1 MSLDPELLFRALLS
15 AGIKGIAGVPC
26 SILNHLIL
34 EAEASSD
41 VDYVAASVE
50 GEAVSAAAGM
60 WLAGGLGVLLHRRV
74 LEEGLHGRTRGLA
87 RGLVWAAWPS
97 RRALPLSRWGGTR
110 RRCPSSW
117 QECPACIVH
126 G

>member
-1 MSLDPELLFRALLS
+1 MSLDPELLFSALLS

-34 EAEASSD
+34 EAEASDD

-60 WLAGGLGVLLHRRV
+60 WLGAGTGCCSDAEL
-74 LEEGLHGRTRGLA
+74 
-87 RGLVWAAWPS
+87 
-97 RRALPLSRWGGTR
+97 RAGQCRKSVGFALDP
-110 RRCPSSW
+110 
-117 QECPACIVH
+117 V
-126 G
+126 